1 MSREEKINFLLE
13 HGWEMVYSD
22 ENWTYK
28 GHNLINYNGY
38 SLEWAFSKQMR
49 YPLFMSKLLDLSNQ
63 YNKNEE
69 FMSKTQTFR
78 EYISSMF
85 TYEEL
90 LDEISNIN
98 DLRKYILKNLNELN
112 L

>member
-1 MSREEKINFLLE
+1 MTRNEKINFLLE

-22 ENWTYK
+22 DNWTYK
-28 GHNLINYNGY
+28 GHKMVHYNGY
-38 SLEWAFSKQMR
+38 SLEDAFKKQAHGS
-49 YPLFMSKLLDLSNQ
+49 LFMSKLLYLSDQ

-78 EYISSMF
+78 QYISSMF

-98 DLRKYILKNLNELN
+98 DLRKYILKYLNEL
-112 L
+112 

>member
-1 MSREEKINFLLE
+1 MTREEKINFLLE
-13 HGWEMVYSD
+13 HGWEMVIND
-22 ENWTYK
+22 DNWTYK
-28 GHNLINYNGY
+28 GHKIVNFNGY
-38 SLEWAFSKQMR
+38 TLEDAFKKQTHGS
-49 YPLFMSKLLDLSNQ
+49 LFMSKLLYLSNQ

-69 FMSKTQTFR
+69 FMSKTQTFK

-98 DLRKYILKNLNELN
+98 DLRKYILKYINDQNN
-112 L
+112 